1 MTDYEISKNAK
12 LKKVFD
18 IAKSYEI
25 PEESLKPYGE
35 YMAKVD
41 YRLLYE
47 SKKDFG
53 KLIFVTGI
61 TPTPFG
67 EGKTTTV
74 IGLIDALNRIGYKSL
89 ASIRQPS
96 LGPIFGIKGGA
107 AGGGYAQVVPMEDIN
122 LLFTGDFPAIEY
134 ANNLLAAL
142 IDNHIY
148 HGNQLGIDSRKIKFR
163 RVMDMNDRS
172 LRSIVAGLGGSVNG
186 FPREAGFDITAA
198 SEVMA
203 IFGLSLNINDLKKKL
218 GNILVG
224 FSYDKKPI
232 YARDLKAEGA
242 MAAILRN
249 AINPNIV
256 QTLENNLAFVHGG
269 PFANIAH
276 GTSSILSIKLA
287 LKFAKYAV
295 VEGGFATDLGGEK
308 FLDIIARLGDLK
320 ICTTVIVATT
330 RAIKYHGGLKLD
342 YVENGNK
349 NLIRG
354 LQNLE
359 KHIENM
365 QAFGLK
371 VVVALNKFSDDTD
384 EEIKIVRDFVESMG
398 VGFALSDV
406 WANGGKGG
414 EELAKKIVEIE
425 EERVPRFIYKL
436 EQSPKEKIEK
446 IAKTIYGASSVEY
459 SQEAE
464 ADLKDVSLVDM
475 DNSFVCMAKT
485 PMSLSADPKLIGKPE
500 DFKIMVREVRMSH
513 GANFI
518 VPVLGKIMTMP
529 GLPKVPQAVKFD
541 IFESGEIQGIY

>member
-1 MTDYEISKNAK
+1 MTDYEISKNAN
-12 LKKVFD
+12 LKKIFD
-18 IAKSYEI
+18 IAKKYEI
-25 PEESLKPYGE
+25 PTESLKPFGDYVS
-35 YMAKVD
+35 KVD

-47 SKKDFG
+47 SKSNFG

-61 TPTPFG
+61 TPTPYG
-67 EGKTTTV
+67 EGKTTTA
-74 IGLIDALNRIGYKSL
+74 IGLVDALNRLGYRSL
-89 ASIRQPS
+89 ASLRQPS

-107 AGGGYAQVVPMEDIN
+107 TGGGYAQVVPMDEIN

-134 ANNLLAAL
+134 ANNLLASL

-163 RVMDMNDRS
+163 RAMDMNDRS
-172 LRSIVAGLGGSVNG
+172 LRSIVIGLGGSANG

-203 IFGLSLNINDLKKKL
+203 ILGLSLNINDLKKKL

-232 YARDLKAEGA
+232 YAKDLLAEGA

-249 AINPNIV
+249 AINPNLV
-256 QTLENNLAFVHGG
+256 QTLENNLVFVHGG

-287 LKFAKYAV
+287 LKYSDYAV

-308 FLDIIARLGDLK
+308 FLDIIARLGEFK
-320 ICTTVIVATT
+320 ICAVVIVATT
-330 RAIKYHGGLKLD
+330 RALKYHGGLKLNYIED
-342 YVENGNK
+342 GNK

-365 QAFGLK
+365 QTFGLK

-384 EEIKIVRDFVESMG
+384 EEIKIVRNFVESMG

-414 EELAKKIVEIE
+414 EELAKKIIEIE
-425 EERVPRFIYKL
+425 EERIPRFIYKL

-475 DNSFVCMAKT
+475 ENSFVCIAKT
-485 PMSLSADPKLIGKPE
+485 PLSLSADPKLIGRPE
-500 DFKIMVREVRMSH
+500 DFKITVREVRISH

-541 IFESGEIQGIY
+541 ILESGEIQGI

>member
-25 PEESLKPYGE
+25 PEESLKPYCD

-107 AGGGYAQVVPMEDIN
+107 AGGGYAQVVPMDDIN

-134 ANNLLAAL
+134 ANNLLASL

-320 ICTTVIVATT
+320 ICTVVIVATT
-330 RAIKYHGGLKLD
+330 RAIKYHGGLKAD
-342 YVENGNK
+342 HVEDGNK
-349 NLIRG
+349 NLVRG

-384 EEIKIVRDFVESMG
+384 EEVKIVRDFVESMG
-398 VGFALSDV
+398 VGCALSDV

-414 EELAKKIVEIE
+414 EELAKKIVEVE

-464 ADLKDVSLVDM
+464 SDLKDVSLVDM

-485 PMSLSADPKLIGKPE
+485 PMSLSADPKLIGRPE

-541 IFESGEIQGIY
+541 IFESGEIEGIY

>member
-74 IGLIDALNRIGYKSL
+74 IGLIDALNRIGYKSI

-330 RAIKYHGGLKLD
+330 RAIKYHGGLKLY